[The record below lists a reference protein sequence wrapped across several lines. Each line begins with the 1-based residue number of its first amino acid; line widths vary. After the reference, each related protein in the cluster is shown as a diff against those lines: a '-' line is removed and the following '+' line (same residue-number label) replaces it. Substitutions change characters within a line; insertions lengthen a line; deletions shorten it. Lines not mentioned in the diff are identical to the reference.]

1 MGQRNEQ
8 QLFGVTFE
16 HFDEGPV
23 LAYIRP
29 GRIALRRKRAMWVAR
44 AIAASKRWEL
54 RRRRRS
60 AAALQGRES
69 TGSHHAQH

>member
-1 MGQRNEQ
+1 MGQRNEE
-8 QLFGVTFE
+8 LFGVTFE

-29 GRIALRRKRAMWVAR
+29 GRVALRRKRAMWVAR

-54 RRRRRS
+54 RRRRRA
-60 AAALQGRES
+60 AAALQAEHSAGKF
-69 TGSHHAQH
+69 HAKH

>member
-1 MGQRNEQ
+1 MGQRNEE
-8 QLFGVTFE
+8 LFGVTFE

-29 GRIALRRKRAMWVAR
+29 GRVSLRRKRAMWVAR

-60 AAALQGRES
+60 ASALQAEQPAGKF
-69 TGSHHAQH
+69 HAKH

>member
-1 MGQRNEQ
+1 MGQRNE

-16 HFDEGPV
+16 HFGEGPV

-29 GRIALRRKRAMWVAR
+29 GRVALRRKRALWVAR

-54 RRRRRS
+54 RRRRRA
-60 AAALQGRES
+60 AAALQGQQS
-69 TGSHHAQH
+69 TGRHHAKH

>member
-1 MGQRNEQ
+1 MGQRNEE
-8 QLFGVTFE
+8 LFGVTFE
-16 HFDEGPV
+16 HFDGGPV

-54 RRRRRS
+54 RRRRGA
-60 AAALQGRES
+60 AAALHAEQSAGR
-69 TGSHHAQH
+69 HHAKH

>member
-1 MGQRNEQ
+1 MGQRNE

-29 GRIALRRKRAMWVAR
+29 GRVALRRKRAMWVAR

-54 RRRRRS
+54 RRRRRV
-60 AAALQGRES
+60 AAALQGQQS
-69 TGSHHAQH
+69 TGSRHAEH

>member
-1 MGQRNEQ
+1 MGQRNEE
-8 QLFGVTFE
+8 LFGVTFE

-29 GRIALRRKRAMWVAR
+29 GRVALRRKRAMWVAR

-54 RRRRRS
+54 RRRRR
-60 AAALQGRES
+60 AAVGRQAGQRE
-69 TGSHHAQH
+69 GKFHAKH

>member
-1 MGQRNEQ
+1 MGQRNE

-16 HFDEGPV
+16 HFDEGPM
-23 LAYIRP
+23 LAYVRP
-29 GRIALRRKRAMWVAR
+29 GRLALRRKRAMWVAR

-60 AAALQGRES
+60 AAALQDRES

>member
-1 MGQRNEQ
+1 MGQRNEE
-8 QLFGVTFE
+8 LFGVTFE

-29 GRIALRRKRAMWVAR
+29 GRVALRRKRAMWVAR

-54 RRRRRS
+54 RRRRRT
-60 AAALQGRES
+60 AAALKAEQPSGKF
-69 TGSHHAQH
+69 HAKH

>member
-1 MGQRNEQ
+1 MGQRNE

-29 GRIALRRKRAMWVAR
+29 GRAALRRKRAMWVAR

-54 RRRRRS
+54 RRGRRS